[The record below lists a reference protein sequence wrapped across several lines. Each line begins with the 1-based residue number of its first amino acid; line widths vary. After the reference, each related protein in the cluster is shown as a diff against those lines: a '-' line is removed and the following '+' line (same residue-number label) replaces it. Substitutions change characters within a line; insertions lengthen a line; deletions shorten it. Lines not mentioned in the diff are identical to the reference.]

1 MMHFHIGVAEFLVFL
16 LYWVILKALLLIIN
30 LETRRNNLHVP
41 AAVSG
46 LLS

>member
-1 MMHFHIGVAEFLVFL
+1 MHLHIGFIELIIFG
-16 LYWVILKALLLIIN
+16 LYYTIWKAVLLLIN
-30 LETRRNNLHVP
+30 LETRRNKIHVP